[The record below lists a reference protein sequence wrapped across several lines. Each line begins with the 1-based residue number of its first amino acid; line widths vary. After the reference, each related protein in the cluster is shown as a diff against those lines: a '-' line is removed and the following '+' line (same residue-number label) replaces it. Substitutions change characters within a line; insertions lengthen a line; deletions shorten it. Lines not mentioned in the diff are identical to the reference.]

1 MDSELTP
8 IDDAAYIS
16 TEITSDINSIPAL
29 EVTDAQAPAPEPLN
43 QPVPPQNVSIVQ
55 TSFGRAH
62 AGLPMVQT
70 IVNN

>member
-43 QPVPPQNVSIVQ
+43 QPQK
-55 TSFGRAH
+55 R
-62 AGLPMVQT
+62 
-70 IVNN
+70 